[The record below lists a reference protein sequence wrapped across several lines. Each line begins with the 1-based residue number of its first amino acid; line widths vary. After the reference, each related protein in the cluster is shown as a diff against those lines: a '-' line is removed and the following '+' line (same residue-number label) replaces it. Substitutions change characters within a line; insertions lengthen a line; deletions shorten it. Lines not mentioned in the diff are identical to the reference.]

1 MTSLIRYRAPLAGPE
16 TVPATTAPVTAREAA
31 MAPGTARGAA
41 RRAEEAPGTT
51 RRGARRAEEDEW
63 DAARRA
69 EGALGT
75 ALEDEDE
82 WEEDELE
89 ADKPSAEIAAAAFA
103 RATATTREWPTTT
116 RELPADWREASD
128 EEGRTYYYHR
138 TERCSQ
144 ASDCI

>member
-1 MTSLIRYRAPLAGPE
+1 
-16 TVPATTAPVTAREAA
+16 
-31 MAPGTARGAA
+31 MAPGTARGVA
-41 RRAEEAPGTT
+41 RRAEAALVTT
-51 RRGARRAEEDEW
+51 RRGALGTAEEDEW

-75 ALEDEDE
+75 ALADEDE

-89 ADKPSAEIAAAAFA
+89 AEIASAEIAAAAFA
-103 RATATTREWPTTT
+103 RATATTRERSTTT

-128 EEGRTYYYHR
+128 AEGRTYYYHR

-144 ASDCI
+144 ARLHLMGSDCP

>member
-31 MAPGTARGAA
+31 MAPGTARG
-41 RRAEEAPGTT
+41 
-51 RRGARRAEEDEW
+51 GARRAEEDEW

-89 ADKPSAEIAAAAFA
+89 AEIASAEIAAAAFA
-103 RATATTREWPTTT
+103 RATATTRERPTTT

-128 EEGRTYYYHR
+128 AEGRTYYYHR